1 MLKLDLSIIFC
12 IVKVG
17 FIFMLLDLGT
27 ILFVRIYPIEI
38 GKRKIY
44 DNFHNSMKV
53 FTYER

>member
-38 GKRKIY
+38 GNRKIY
-44 DNFHNSMKV
+44 DNFYNSMKV
-53 FTYER
+53 YTYER